1 MGRLSVPWTL
11 EMRGALLLAA
21 HCAASAAYVPAPG
34 GHVGTARFGEAAH
47 VAACPARNAAPLGGL
62 RCEMTKLE
70 TSAVQR
76 MTKDFGKLCK
86 NCPTLLQPRVDT
98 LTEMIMGLPAA
109 EREELLATVAQRV
122 EAAGA
127 EADGVRTPR
136 ETYDFQRTGVAGAGA
151 GISPEPS
158 PIPGALP
165 AAPTGSMKKTN
176 DDDKMQRKLMDKV
189 DKYTGK
195 LAKNEM
201 KLQRAVR
208 MLAVADKLIAAPDS
222 ERITTPLPE
231 AAIDAMDKEI
241 PMVGRVG
248 LPVNIVFCVVPR
260 RWHTL

>member
-1 MGRLSVPWTL
+1 MG
-11 EMRGALLLAA
+11 
-21 HCAASAAYVPAPG
+21 
-34 GHVGTARFGEAAH
+34 
-47 VAACPARNAAPLGGL
+47 
-62 RCEMTKLE
+62 
-70 TSAVQR
+70 
-76 MTKDFGKLCK
+76 
-86 NCPTLLQPRVDT
+86 
-98 LTEMIMGLPAA
+98 
-109 EREELLATVAQRV
+109 
-122 EAAGA
+122 
-127 EADGVRTPR
+127 
-136 ETYDFQRTGVAGAGA
+136 GAGA

-241 PMVGRVG
+241 PMDIAELRMKTVAEIEIKKLKYMEKHAKYTRK
-248 LPVNIVFCVVPR
+248 
-260 RWHTL
+260 